1 MSESRIRRITR
12 IARIFLEK
20 YFLLNQTIIM
30 NSPFALLFLAMQ
42 QRIGAIIDP
51 DTSDPLFA
59 FIDQDYGQFEHTI
72 SGLPSVSFPC
82 ALIDIED
89 VDFDNAGDNT
99 QTATLKIS
107 IRVGFA
113 PYSSTSGL
121 TPEEWKLRAL
131 AFYEQEQALHLAL
144 QGWNPGEVTITE
156 EPLTTADLSDVF
168 GHFIRVHTHSER
180 RVDTLRIRHLTYTIS
195 MQDYS
200 TRPLVTMVEV
210 GPDIEDEII

>member
-1 MSESRIRRITR
+1 
-12 IARIFLEK
+12 
-20 YFLLNQTIIM
+20 M

-42 QRIGAIIDP
+42 ERIGAIIDP

-59 FIDQDYGQFEHTI
+59 FIDQDYGQLERTI

-89 VDFDNAGDNT
+89 ADFDNAGDNT

-144 QGWNPGEVTITE
+144 QGWSPGEVTITE
-156 EPLTTADLSDVF
+156 EPLATADLSDTF

-180 RVDTLRIRHLTYTIS
+180 RVDTLRIRHLTYTIG

-200 TRPLVTMVEV
+200 TRPVVTMAEVE
-210 GPDIEDEII
+210 PDIEDEVI

>member
-1 MSESRIRRITR
+1 
-12 IARIFLEK
+12 
-20 YFLLNQTIIM
+20 M
-30 NSPFALLFLAMQ
+30 NSPFALLFLALQ
-42 QRIGAIIDP
+42 QRIGSIIDP

-59 FIDQDYGQFEHTI
+59 FVDQDYGQLEHTI

-82 ALIDIED
+82 ALIDIESA
-89 VDFDNAGDNT
+89 DFDNAAENI

-144 QGWNPGEVTITE
+144 QGWSPGEVTITE
-156 EPLTTADLSDVF
+156 DPLTTADLSDTF

-180 RVDTLRIRHLTYTIS
+180 RVDTLRMRRLTYTLS
-195 MQDYS
+195 MQDH
-200 TRPLVTMVEV
+200 TTQPVVTLA
-210 GPDIEDEII
+210 GASPDIEDVIEI